1 MDQHPAYSIT
11 DWFVTPRP
19 NPAAEIRLFLFPYA
33 GGGPAVFNKWALE
46 FPASIEVWIAHYPGR
61 GARYQEAPVKEIR
74 TLAERLSQAIR
85 PFLDKPF
92 AFFGHSLGG
101 LLAFE
106 LARNLRSNHLP
117 QPQLLFVSAYGA
129 PHLPDPHPPTHGL
142 PDADFIKSL
151 QQLNGIPVEVL
162 KHSELMKLLLPVLRA
177 DFEAFESYVYVAD
190 EAPLHCPIVA
200 FGGLDDSR
208 VSRERIEGWAL
219 HTDSSFKVQYIP
231 GDHFFISQ
239 AKEEVIASITTE
251 LVTTHAK
258 NETL

>member
-1 MDQHPAYSIT
+1 MDQHPAYNIT
-11 DWFVTPRP
+11 DWFVTQRA
-19 NPAAEIRLFLFPYA
+19 NPPAEIRLFLFPYA

-129 PHLPDPHPPTHGL
+129 PHLPDTHPPPPRNTHGV
-142 PDADFIKSL
+142 FKNCFE
-151 QQLNGIPVEVL
+151 QL
-162 KHSELMKLLLPVLRA
+162 K
-177 DFEAFESYVYVAD
+177 
-190 EAPLHCPIVA
+190 C
-200 FGGLDDSR
+200 
-208 VSRERIEGWAL
+208 
-219 HTDSSFKVQYIP
+219 
-231 GDHFFISQ
+231 
-239 AKEEVIASITTE
+239 IT
-251 LVTTHAK
+251 V
-258 NETL
+258 